1 MGFETLSCA
10 IAHVIMDYH
19 AYRTNTPL
27 LDTDTSIKNI
37 LHCST
42 DERDR
47 ILKEKIIEATTDNNS
62 CRLTLLQYMH
72 FGISLSEK
80 ARIIENPDEQKA
92 LHLQLVEFIQ
102 NIQRLFVFT
111 PANLFITDRLLVSLG
126 TEQSL
131 AVYKLNSPAAEA
143 YKLTHTFFSTI
154 KLSPSSTESTEAEIQ
169 HYIND
174 LFLFKQNQA
183 LSQDNSSL
191 EDSIASITQY
201 MNTLE
206 SQIDQATTKTTLI
219 FNLLH
224 QKQETHVS
232 THNTDNTDNN
242 HEAHATR
249 DWEFVTLG
257 SSITSEVELENQ
269 RLINHNQELT
279 KIYEEK
285 QQRCIILESTLTTLQ
300 NKAKVKSDPEHI
312 ALATPELHLGLS
324 RRKTTHNAVVTE
336 QPMRRDSTESTDN
349 HAMTA
354 CRTTSMFKS
363 GKFSLFNLL
372 MKSLDA
378 SHNFSDSA
386 SSDSTNSKSSL
397 T

>member
-1 MGFETLSCA
+1 MEFKNLSCA
-10 IAHVIMDYH
+10 IAHVIMNYH

-27 LDTDTSIKNI
+27 LDADAIIQHLLN
-37 LHCST
+37 CSA

-47 ILKEKIIEATTDNNS
+47 MLKEKITEATTGNNS

-80 ARIIENPDEQKA
+80 ARIIENPDEQEA
-92 LHLQLVEFIQ
+92 LHCQLVEFIQ
-102 NIQRLFVFT
+102 NLQRLFVFT

-126 TEQSL
+126 AEQSL

-143 YKLTHTFFSTI
+143 YKLTHAFFSTI
-154 KLSPSSTESTEAEIQ
+154 KLSPSNIESTESEIQ

-191 EDSIASITQY
+191 EASIESITQY

-206 SQIDQATTKTTLI
+206 SQIDQATTKTTPI
-219 FNLLH
+219 FNFLH
-224 QKQETHVS
+224 QKQETPVS
-232 THNTDNTDNN
+232 THNTDKPDKN
-242 HEAHATR
+242 HEAHTTR

-257 SSITSEVELENQ
+257 SSITSESELENQ
-269 RLINHNQELT
+269 RLINKNQELT
-279 KIYEEK
+279 QIYEEK

-300 NKAKVKSDPEHI
+300 NKPKHI
-312 ALATPELHLGLS
+312 TPTSPELHLGLS
-324 RRKTTHNAVVTE
+324 RRKITHHAVVTE
-336 QPMRRDSTESTDN
+336 QPMRRDSNESTEN
-349 HAMTA
+349 HAVTA

-363 GKFSLFNLL
+363 GKFSLFDLL

-378 SHNFSDSA
+378 SHDFSDSA
-386 SSDSTNSKSSL
+386 SSESTSSNSSL